1 MDSEFKITVLCL
13 FCQAPLQ
20 ADENAEYESGDM
32 IKCDSCGELND
43 YDSVIEVAKEKAID
57 KVKSQVEAELHKKM
71 KKLFK

>member
-32 IKCDSCGELND
+32 IKCDSCGELK
-43 YDSVIEVAKEKAID
+43 IMTA
-57 KVKSQVEAELHKKM
+57 
-71 KKLFK
+71 

>member
-1 MDSEFKITVLCL
+1 MDSEFKIIALCL

-20 ADENAEYESGDM
+20 ADENTEFNSGDM

-43 YDSVIEVAKEKAID
+43 YDSVIEVAKEKGIE
-57 KVKSQVEAELHKKM
+57 KVKSQVEAELEKTM

>member
-13 FCQAPLQ
+13 FCQASLQ
-20 ADENAEYESGDM
+20 AGENTEFSSGDM

-43 YDSVIEVAKEKAID
+43 YDSVIEAVKEKGVEI
-57 KVKSQVEAELHKKM
+57 VKSQVEAELEKTM

>member
-20 ADENAEYESGDM
+20 ADENAEFESGDM
-32 IKCDSCGELND
+32 IKCGSCGELND
-43 YDSVIEVAKEKAID
+43 YDSLIEVAKEKGIE
-57 KVKSQVEAELHKKM
+57 KVKTQVEDELKKTM